1 MASYV
6 KSANVEI
13 GLYVKSDDGTYIEI
27 ASCEGYTYNTDPD
40 PVYNKIL
47 VELNAVQ
54 HNGIS
59 YTMSS
64 YNRTANLYIKISGR
78 AYYCASGVSSDVSGG
93 TRSGS
98 GTVSIN
104 YDSLT
109 YKSGS
114 TNFNYCSQDSTF
126 DVYMNTTAGNN
137 YTNTNVISN
146 SNSGNYGTTATLNN
160 GEGYTQVYIPK
171 VNISYSINAS
181 CNSTDQAFDGSFESA
196 YTQIGRFSPDFKH
209 AIYSSN
215 SDNTAANYKNNPSI
229 ISNGKFYFSKI
240 PIARFTLWATINEN
254 GDVMEAE
261 VKCIAGSHIDNI
273 NYGSNPI
280 TFNYLRPQIKLNSN
294 LNLNF
299 CCDPALTSA
308 NLYYIGTEKLTNTDL
323 VPATDWAKINFKIS
337 STTYTYTYNFD
348 GISYFYLDIKNYEDL
363 LNSAGDLYNTGILKF
378 IASTDS
384 SSNYAPYSITLYMI
398 NYSEDRINI
407 STVPSALLNS
417 HIQKRI
423 PYLAYY
429 NNSVP
434 TYNSV
439 NGYNGFSPSDM
450 FYRAG
455 ENYNTAHKINGSLVV
470 LKEDNEFI
478 CSSTNYNNTSRSIT
492 ASLNIS
498 DIIEATSADTREH
511 PSIITYLCEIVYL
524 PDKPES
530 GSEHNILIHSSQE
543 YNKFKEYH
551 IINIAMPRTLTENV
565 PISSPVT
572 TIKDYTTLLQENYPS
587 FDSYDINH
595 NITTILNTYDDPD
608 DDTGN
613 TVLSKKVFTDLLFYD
628 NPATDSS
635 TGYADGAGKLVTG
648 YNINTGTNINKSIFF
663 DLTKNAD
670 NGWFTDKTTYQNTLI
685 ANLFGSGSGSG
696 DDYSKV
702 INWPIDDM
710 FIYWCTDPFDSTTKS
725 NWKSFKFNTPISK
738 NTNFSLMTCS
748 YIDDNT
754 DKHENF
760 QTTENTYRNLSF
772 TIPDQSNYTNIV
784 TT

>member
-1 MASYV
+1 M
-6 KSANVEI
+6 
-13 GLYVKSDDGTYIEI
+13 
-27 ASCEGYTYNTDPD
+27 
-40 PVYNKIL
+40 
-47 VELNAVQ
+47 
-54 HNGIS
+54 
-59 YTMSS
+59 
-64 YNRTANLYIKISGR
+64 
-78 AYYCASGVSSDVSGG
+78 
-93 TRSGS
+93 
-98 GTVSIN
+98 
-104 YDSLT
+104 
-109 YKSGS
+109 
-114 TNFNYCSQDSTF
+114 
-126 DVYMNTTAGNN
+126 
-137 YTNTNVISN
+137 
-146 SNSGNYGTTATLNN
+146 
-160 GEGYTQVYIPK
+160 
-171 VNISYSINAS
+171 
-181 CNSTDQAFDGSFESA
+181 
-196 YTQIGRFSPDFKH
+196 
-209 AIYSSN
+209 
-215 SDNTAANYKNNPSI
+215 
-229 ISNGKFYFSKI
+229 
-240 PIARFTLWATINEN
+240 
-254 GDVMEAE
+254 
-261 VKCIAGSHIDNI
+261 
-273 NYGSNPI
+273 
-280 TFNYLRPQIKLNSN
+280 NSN

-299 CCDPALTSA
+299 CCNPELTST

-323 VPATDWAKINFKIS
+323 VPATEWAKINFKIS
-337 STTYTYTYNFD
+337 SNTYTYNFD

-363 LNSAGDLYNTGILKF
+363 LNSAGDSYNTGKLKF
-378 IASTDS
+378 TASTDS

-398 NYSEDRINI
+398 NYSEDRVNI

-429 NNSVP
+429 NNNVP

-455 ENYNTAHKINGSLVV
+455 ENYSTAHKANGSLIV
-470 LKEDNEFI
+470 LKKDNEFI

-524 PDKPES
+524 PDKAES

-551 IINIAMPRTLTENV
+551 IINIAMPRTLAENV
-565 PISSPVT
+565 PISSPAT
-572 TIKDYTTLLQENYPS
+572 TIKDYTTLLETNYPS
-587 FDSYDINH
+587 FNNYDVNH
-595 NITTILNTYDDPD
+595 NIQTILNTYDDIN
-608 DDTGN
+608 DDTRN

-663 DLTKNAD
+663 DLTENAV
-670 NGWFTDKTTYQNTLI
+670 NEWFTDKTTYQNTLI
-685 ANLFGSGSGSG
+685 ANLFGSGSA

-710 FIYWCTDPFDSTTKS
+710 FIYWCTDPFDSTTKT
-725 NWKSFKFNTPISK
+725 NWKSFNFNTPISK
-738 NTNFSLMTCS
+738 NTDFSLMTCS

-754 DKHENF
+754 DKYENF

-772 TIPDQSNYTNIV
+772 TIPDQSNYANIV

>member
-1 MASYV
+1 MASYS
-6 KSANVEI
+6 KSARVNIDLYIKTEQGKYEEI
-13 GLYVKSDDGTYIEI
+13 GTCYGI
-27 ASCEGYTYNTDPD
+27 ASDNEMSTNLSVTLNPKPNSFSGYTWT
-40 PVYNKIL
+40 
-47 VELNAVQ
+47 A
-54 HNGIS
+54 
-59 YTMSS
+59 SS
-64 YNRTANLYIKISGR
+64 YSGSIDLYIKISGS
-78 AYYCASGVSSDVSGG
+78 ATYQASEQ
-93 TRSGS
+93 GS
-98 GTVSIN
+98 GTTSSNSGGYIN
-104 YDSLT
+104 MNSDSLT
-109 YKSGS
+109 YNGGNTTFKR
-114 TNFNYCSQDSTF
+114 CSSNSTF
-126 DVYMNTTAGNN
+126 TTYINGSNGSH
-137 YTNTNVISN
+137 YVGKRIIDN
-146 SNSGNYGTTATLNN
+146 SNTKGNYGTIADASNS
-160 GEGYTQVYIPK
+160 GSYQMYIPTSISNLN
-171 VNISYSINAS
+171 NISYTCNAVYLDS
-181 CNSTDQAFDGSFESA
+181 DRSQRFNGTFVSKDYIQIGSLHYSFGYFPGDSTD
-196 YTQIGRFSPDFKH
+196 
-209 AIYSSN
+209 
-215 SDNTAANYKNNPSI
+215 ANYKYNPI
-229 ISNGKFYFSKI
+229 IVSNGGVYFNKI
-240 PIARFTLWATINEN
+240 PITNFSLFVNSDTQGHI
-254 GDVMEAE
+254 GVDVQ
-261 VKCIAGSHIDNI
+261 CIAGNDI
-273 NYGSNPI
+273 NDSTFITGPI
-280 TFNYLRPQIKLNSN
+280 TIKYARPEIKLNSN

-323 VPATDWAKINFKIS
+323 VPATEWAKINFKIS
-337 STTYTYTYNFD
+337 SNTYTYNFD

-363 LNSAGDLYNTGILKF
+363 LNSAGDSYNTGKLKF
-378 IASTDS
+378 TASTDS

-398 NYSEDRINI
+398 NYSEDRVNI

-417 HIQKRI
+417 HIQKCI

-429 NNSVP
+429 NNNVP

-455 ENYNTAHKINGSLVV
+455 ENYSAAHKANGSLIV
-470 LKEDNEFI
+470 LKKDNEFI

-524 PDKPES
+524 PDKAES

-551 IINIAMPRTLTENV
+551 IINIAMPRTLAEDV
-565 PISSPVT
+565 PISSPAT
-572 TIKDYTTLLQENYPS
+572 TIKDYTTLLETNYPS
-587 FDSYDINH
+587 FNNYDVNH
-595 NITTILNTYDDPD
+595 NIQTILNTYDDIN
-608 DDTGN
+608 DDTRN
-613 TVLSKKVFTDLLFYD
+613 AVLSKKVFTDLLFYD

-663 DLTKNAD
+663 DLTENAN
-670 NGWFTDKTTYQNTLI
+670 NGYFTDKNTYQNILI
-685 ANLFGSGSGSG
+685 ANLFGSGSA

-738 NTNFSLMTCS
+738 NTDFSLMTCS

-754 DKHENF
+754 DKNKNF

-772 TIPDQSNYTNIV
+772 TIPDQSNYINIV